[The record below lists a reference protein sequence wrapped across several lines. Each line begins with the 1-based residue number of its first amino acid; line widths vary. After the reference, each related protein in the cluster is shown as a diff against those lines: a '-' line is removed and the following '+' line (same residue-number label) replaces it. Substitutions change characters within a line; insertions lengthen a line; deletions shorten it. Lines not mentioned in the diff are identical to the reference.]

1 MGSDPE
7 SMTCRICSKYL
18 QKNVFLRRRGRR
30 AHLQTKKHIEA
41 VKALNPASEDTAPGT
56 AASDNLLQTSIPPN
70 SERTYPASLSIAE
83 RFQISD
89 SEDDGIHVEQLPGPF
104 DNLSFGRDHIL
115 DQSGEELLFSAGKG
129 AQDATDTHLL
139 QQMRN
144 IEYYE
149 AAGHFGRVKFASK
162 STIIKDDDIDEYG
175 DLTITGIVAS
185 MRAMGE
191 HHRQS
196 MDVD

>member
-1 MGSDPE
+1 M
-7 SMTCRICSKYL
+7 L
-18 QKNVFLRRRGRR
+18 LRRRGRR
-30 AHLQTKKHIEA
+30 AHLQTKKHLEA
-41 VKALNPASEDTAPGT
+41 VKALNPAFENAVLGT
-56 AASDNLLQTSIPPN
+56 VASDNLLQAIIPPN
-70 SERTYPASLSIAE
+70 SERTYPTSLSIAE

-89 SEDDGIHVEQLPGPF
+89 SEDDEIRTEQLPGPL
-104 DNLSFGRDHIL
+104 DNVSFGTDQIF

-129 AQDATDTHLL
+129 EQDATDTHLL

-144 IEYYE
+144 IEYYD
-149 AAGHFGRVKFASK
+149 AAGRFGRVKFASK
-162 STIIKDDDIDEYG
+162 SAIGNNDDIDEYG

-191 HHRQS
+191 HYKQS